1 MLPRSLIA
9 PLDPP
14 QPPLQVTIHE
24 AARLLA
30 YNTRT
35 IKQLIASGELP
46 AVGEGRLRRIPMQ
59 SLLEYQQR
67 NRS

>member
-9 PLDPP
+9 PLEPR

-35 IKQLIASGELP
+35 IKQLIAQGELP
-46 AVGEGRLRRIPMQ
+46 AVGEGRLLRIPMQ

-67 NRS
+67 NRC

>member
-1 MLPRSLIA
+1 MLPKSLIV
-9 PLDPP
+9 PLGAP

-35 IKQLIASGELP
+35 IKQLIAQGELP

-67 NRS
+67 NRC

>member
-1 MLPRSLIA
+1 MLPRPLIA

-67 NRS
+67 NRC

>member
-1 MLPRSLIA
+1 MLPRSLIV

-35 IKQLIASGELP
+35 IKQLIDRGELP
-46 AVGEGRLRRIPMQ
+46 TVGEGRLRRVPMQ

-67 NRS
+67 NRC